1 MLKQPQSGGFGLS
14 FPKWNG
20 FINLAALQQNPVLNN
35 SYSFYIET
43 RKIVKYSS
51 ILFILAKHLISLRN

>member
-1 MLKQPQSGGFGLS
+1 MDFGLS
-14 FPKWNG
+14 FPKWNR
-20 FINLAALQQNPVLNN
+20 FINLVALEQNSVLNN

-51 ILFILAKHLISLRN
+51 ILFILVKHLISLRK